1 MKSKLIDTLVS
12 SLLYSVYML
21 FSCIVVMFAEII
33 TVKAVNLFIVV
44 DNLTLCIIRVVV
56 YFVGVNAILAI
67 VSFREGYKSPSRSVL
82 FHAIAA
88 AMAVIWHFIPSLL
101 FNFAAIC
108 SGEVRFIAILAKFG
122 KKIASSSFSGTLDA
136 SDCIPYFF
144 IIGAIHVAVMVATGY
159 IGTKIRLRDRSD
171 LTGETQG
178 QTSSI

>member
-1 MKSKLIDTLVS
+1 MKDKFTDHLIS

-33 TVKAVNLFIVV
+33 AVKAVNLFIVV

-56 YFVGVNAILAI
+56 YFIGVNAILAI

-82 FHAIAA
+82 SHTLAA
-88 AMAVIWHFIPSLL
+88 VVAVIWHFIPSLL

-122 KKIASSSFSGTLDA
+122 KKVASPTFAGTLDA

-144 IIGAIHVAVMVATGY
+144 IIGAIHVTVMVASGY
-159 IGTKIRLRDRSD
+159 IGAKIRMRDRAALVTDKS
-171 LTGETQG
+171 EQA
-178 QTSSI
+178 SSL

>member
-1 MKSKLIDTLVS
+1 MKNKFIDTLIS

-56 YFVGVNAILAI
+56 YFLGVNAILAI
-67 VSFREGYKSPSRSVL
+67 VSFREGYKSPTRSIIS
-82 FHAIAA
+82 HAISAA
-88 AMAVIWHFIPSLL
+88 LAIIWHFIPSLL

-108 SGEVRFIAILAKFG
+108 SGEVRFVSILAKFG
-122 KKIASSSFSGTLDA
+122 KKIAYDGFSGTLEA

-144 IIGAIHVAVMVATGY
+144 IVGAIHVAVMVIAGY
-159 IGTKIRLRDRSD
+159 IGAKMRLRDRSE
-171 LTGETQG
+171 LTQNATQP
-178 QTSSI
+178 TSSL